1 MPKNQQKQR
10 GFQKVIVLWNV
21 FKNRKTGSDF
31 PLNRFSV
38 CVNVF
43 LWAKMHPKFFEM
55 HPFSRQRKT
64 GVPARIFARYAGLF
78 YPWISVP
85 SMN

>member
-10 GFQKVIVLWNV
+10 GFQKVIVLSNV
-21 FKNRKTGSDF
+21 FKSRKTGSDF

-55 HPFSRQRKT
+55 HPMTAKT
-64 GVPARIFARYAGLF
+64 PKKFALTAKLWKY
-78 YPWISVP
+78 
-85 SMN
+85 

>member
-1 MPKNQQKQR
+1 VLFYAQKSAKTTWISKSNRSLERVQKQ
-10 GFQKVIVLWNV
+10 
-21 FKNRKTGSDF
+21 KTGSDF

-55 HPFSRQRKT
+55 HPLSRQRET
-64 GVPARIFARYAGLF
+64 GVPAMIFARYAGLF
-78 YPWISVP
+78 
-85 SMN
+85 

>member
-1 MPKNQQKQR
+1 VLFYAQKPAKQR
-10 GFQKVIVLWNV
+10 GFQKVIVLWDV
-21 FKNRKTGSDF
+21 FKSRKTGSDF

-55 HPFSRQRKT
+55 HPLSRQRET
-64 GVPARIFARYAGLF
+64 GVPAMIFARYAGLF
-78 YPWISVP
+78 
-85 SMN
+85 

>member
-1 MPKNQQKQR
+1 MPKSQR
-10 GFQKVIVLWNV
+10 NSVNFKKVIVLLNV
-21 FKNRKTGSDF
+21 FKSRKTGSDF

-55 HPFSRQRKT
+55 HPMTAKT
-64 GVPARIFARYAGLF
+64 PKKFVFTAKLWKY
-78 YPWISVP
+78 
-85 SMN
+85 